1 MDLRIGE
8 LAATQLEPPGRISR
22 GGSTDAIEG
31 ADNFAKFLND
41 AVANVSN
48 AEHTAEDIGTAF
60 ALGEPVEVHDVML
73 AMSKADLTMR
83 MFIELRNK
91 VIEAYQEIM
100 RMPV

>member
-8 LAATQLEPPGRISR
+8 LAASQLGRPGQIS
-22 GGSTDAIEG
+22 GTHDANAIEG
-31 ADNFAKFLND
+31 GQKFADFLAE
-41 AVANVSN
+41 AVTNVSD
-48 AEHTAEDIGTAF
+48 AEKAAEDIGTAF
-60 ALGEPVEVHDVML
+60 ALGEPVEVHEVML

>member
-8 LAATQLEPPGRISR
+8 IAETTLQPPGKIGAGAKPDAVEGAKSFAEFL
-22 GGSTDAIEG
+22 TDA
-31 ADNFAKFLND
+31 
-41 AVANVSN
+41 VSN
-48 AEHTAEDIGTAF
+48 VNQTDQAASDIGTAF

-73 AMSKADLTMR
+73 AFTKAELTLR
-83 MFIELRNK
+83 LFIELRNK